1 MNKFSEPN
9 DFSFID
15 LVQFFRESWKLIIL
29 GGTVSGLLGA
39 CFVLL
44 ETPKYFGV
52 AYIQLARVL
61 NSDIEAPSVFFEKMK
76 TNSFFSTKSIVAC
89 GFEHS
94 PDSNIEL
101 FKGLQPKLN
110 AKALFIEVSF
120 KAKSNDLVL
129 KCLENVL
136 SEIQEFQSP
145 LFLQL
150 LENKR
155 KQLANLKQQL
165 DLSEQ
170 QLKELSLSRSNLT
183 NSDPSIFHASTLLLS
198 ALTAKEVEVRD
209 LRSQVINL
217 DFGLTD
223 SQSKQAHFAL
233 PIYAPKN
240 PVAPKLMLIALGSYI
255 GGVILAI
262 MFLTVRRSLRNN
274 YFGSKD

>member
-15 LVQFFRESWKLIIL
+15 LIQFFRESWKLIIL
-29 GGTVSGLLGA
+29 GGTVGGLLGA
-39 CFVLL
+39 CFVLF

-52 AYIQLARVL
+52 AYIQLGRVL
-61 NSDIEAPSVFFEKMK
+61 NSDIEAPPIFFEKMK
-76 TNSFFSTKSIVAC
+76 TNSFFSTKSVTAC
-89 GFEHS
+89 GFENS
-94 PDSNIEL
+94 PDISTEL
-101 FKGLQPKLN
+101 FKELQPKLN
-110 AKALFIEVSF
+110 PKALFIEVSF
-120 KAKSNDLVL
+120 KAKSSDLVL

-136 SEIQEFQSP
+136 SDIQEFQSP
-145 LFLQL
+145 LFLRL

-155 KQLANLKQQL
+155 KQLAILKQQL
-165 DLSEQ
+165 DLSQQ
-170 QLKELSLSRSNLT
+170 QLKELSISRSNLA
-183 NSDPSIFHASTLLLS
+183 NSDPSLFNASTLLLS

-209 LRSQVINL
+209 LSSQVFNL

-233 PIYAPKN
+233 PIYAPKK
-240 PVAPKLMLIALGSYI
+240 PVAPKIMLIALSSYV